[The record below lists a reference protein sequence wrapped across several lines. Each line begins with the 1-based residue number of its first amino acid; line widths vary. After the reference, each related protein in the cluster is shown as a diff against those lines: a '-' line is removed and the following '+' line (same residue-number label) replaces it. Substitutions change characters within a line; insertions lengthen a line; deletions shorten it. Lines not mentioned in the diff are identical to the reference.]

1 MDEYL
6 ISFFTQVK
14 LHLTSAVQ
22 PVQVN
27 CCARSVQRTPDS
39 QKGACCAAPTSP
51 GISGGAHSPGKTT
64 NTVKCMNVNMC
75 QTIKFN
81 AFKTFQRYTVYR

>member
-1 MDEYL
+1 M
-6 ISFFTQVK
+6 FFKLVK
-14 LHLTSAVQ
+14 PYLTSAVQ

-51 GISGGAHSPGKTT
+51 GISGGAHSPEKTT
-64 NTVKCMNVNMC
+64 HYDPN
-75 QTIKFN
+75 
-81 AFKTFQRYTVYR
+81 